1 MQQQNSVERPERNVQ
16 VKKWKLNTRPR
27 FKEKKR
33 SAEVRQTL
41 DTGNVFEEMGKARR
55 QNRCRQVEYIQNTPS
70 IDL

>member
-1 MQQQNSVERPERNVQ
+1 MWLI
-16 VKKWKLNTRPR
+16 KKWKPNARPR
-27 FKEKKR
+27 FSGKKR

-41 DTGNVFEEMGKARR
+41 DTGNVFEEIGKARR